1 MNSKS
6 CQSRQ
11 TVGSMVWV
19 ASWVWNPNL
28 LKQFTEVND
37 PVKQMLAGL
46 NKSLEADNRAIINRV
61 VKAEQSIS
69 KWQDFKDNHTI
80 IPSFYPKNCKVR
92 HLSFLFGIPD
102 LCVVWP
108 WFKRKNQGMRNTQH
122 LMNSDSFDGSSLPTH
137 RKIWHKSGKT

>member
-6 CQSRQ
+6 YQSRQ

-46 NKSLEADNRAIINRV
+46 NKSLEVDNRAIINRV

-69 KWQDFKDNHTI
+69 KWQHFKDNHTI
-80 IPSFYPKNCKVR
+80 ITSFYPKNWKVR
-92 HLSFLFGIPD
+92 HLSFLFGIPN
-102 LCVVWP
+102 LCVAWP
-108 WFKRKNQGMRNTQH
+108 WFKRKNQGMRITQH
-122 LMNSDSFDGSSLPTH
+122 LMNCDSFDGSTLPTH
-137 RKIWHKSGKT
+137 RKIWHNSGKM